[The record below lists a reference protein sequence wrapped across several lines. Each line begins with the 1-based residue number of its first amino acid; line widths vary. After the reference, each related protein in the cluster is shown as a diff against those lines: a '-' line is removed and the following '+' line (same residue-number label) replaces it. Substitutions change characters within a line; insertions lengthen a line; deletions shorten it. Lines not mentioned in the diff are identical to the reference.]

1 MDDGFVGAVW
11 RTRRP
16 RTWAAV
22 VLGVVLTVSPAWAIF
37 PGGGGGDGG
46 GGGGGGGGGTTR
58 GGGGGGGQ
66 VPEINLGA
74 AGAALS
80 FLIGATLIAW
90 DRRRRAVSSAPV
102 PASQA

>member
-1 MDDGFVGAVW
+1 MNNWVVGAVS
-11 RTRRP
+11 RTRRSW
-16 RTWAAV
+16 TWAAV
-22 VLGVVLTVSPAWAIF
+22 VLGLVLTASPARATF
-37 PGGGGGDGG
+37 PGGS
-46 GGGGGGGGGTTR
+46 GGGGGGGGGT

-90 DRRRRAVSSAPV
+90 DRRSRVGAPALA
-102 PASQA
+102 PNTPD

>member
-1 MDDGFVGAVW
+1 MVNGFVGTVW
-11 RTRRP
+11 RTRRSW
-16 RTWAAV
+16 TWAAV
-22 VLGVVLTVSPAWAIF
+22 VLGVVLIATPAWATF
-37 PGGGGGDGG
+37 PGGGGGGAGG
-46 GGGGGGGGGTTR
+46 GGGGGSG

-90 DRRRRAVSSAPV
+90 DRHRRAVSPAPL
-102 PASQA
+102 PASPV